1 MIWAIRIK
9 RKVLPQNLA
18 NIINFSSL
26 TPPVLNVICHLKYLF
41 QTVYSFTASY
51 IQLKIKTS
59 SQENIECVSKR
70 FRIWQFWVMLSFY
83 IWLFQIRN
91 TKEYESILRYM
102 IQGCKVKW
110 MKARNH
116 MCSQKYWGNKSSDK
130 TFFHKITQYRKIKI
144 SCTLGVRI
152 RLPQFRSAWILK
164 PICNLSFDLC
174 FTSKNFKTVL
184 TYSVTR
190 LCTFQFFLEWLYSKN
205 YVICKKYYSSVK
217 LHFWKFKV
225 TNKWLLAL
233 VANRSI
239 LLC

>member
-83 IWLFQIRN
+83 IWLFQIIRKNMSQFYVTWYEVVNWNEWRQGIICVVRN
-91 TKEYESILRYM
+91 TEAINLQIK
-102 IQGCKVKW
+102 
-110 MKARNH
+110 H
-116 MCSQKYWGNKSSDK
+116 
-130 TFFHKITQYRKIKI
+130 FFTK
-144 SCTLGVRI
+144 
-152 RLPQFRSAWILK
+152 
-164 PICNLSFDLC
+164 
-174 FTSKNFKTVL
+174 
-184 TYSVTR
+184 
-190 LCTFQFFLEWLYSKN
+190 
-205 YVICKKYYSSVK
+205 
-217 LHFWKFKV
+217 
-225 TNKWLLAL
+225 
-233 VANRSI
+233 
-239 LLC
+239 

>member
-1 MIWAIRIK
+1 
-9 RKVLPQNLA
+9 
-18 NIINFSSL
+18 
-26 TPPVLNVICHLKYLF
+26 
-41 QTVYSFTASY
+41 
-51 IQLKIKTS
+51 
-59 SQENIECVSKR
+59 
-70 FRIWQFWVMLSFY
+70 
-83 IWLFQIRN
+83 
-91 TKEYESILRYM
+91 
-102 IQGCKVKW
+102 
-110 MKARNH
+110 
-116 MCSQKYWGNKSSDK
+116 MCSPKYWRNKSSDK

-225 TNKWLLAL
+225 IYKSLSANNKVNIFKLNKSNNDIFKVRKASNLVVVIISLLNELTYTKIGCDDLARNPIEGHTVSPHSIFTLNICNVWL
-233 VANRSI
+233 VMNRKNERW
-239 LLC
+239 

>member
-83 IWLFQIRN
+83 IWLFQIRI
-91 TKEYESILRYM
+91 ILRYM